1 MEGEAERDRR
11 SREGRRIIVRTG
23 VGNEA
28 RMVLSSDLI
37 WCVRCFQY
45 NMMLKGNH
53 IGVGLELR
61 VGWGEIGGSGEERT
75 VTLNSLPLVFP

>member
-1 MEGEAERDRR
+1 MRQGGTEEAGREGELLSEQ
-11 SREGRRIIVRTG
+11 GL
-23 VGNEA
+23 GNEA
-28 RMVLSSDLI
+28 RMVLSPDLI

-45 NMMLKGNH
+45 NVMLKGNH
-53 IGVGLELR
+53 IRVGLELR